1 MTDQEARAL
10 IERANKHWAI
20 KNNAPVGGHP
30 SNHYSDKNGVWLNF
44 GGDGI
49 FQFEIGKGGPPHNIK
64 QATEIAKGVAD
75 LANVAYELKEALSQ
89 ALDRLELAEK
99 LERAA
104 HEFNEKVADIVSWE
118 QHDTLSGL
126 GSDLS
131 TAIQAWR
138 SSRGK
143 S

>member
-89 ALDRLELAEK
+89 ALDRLELAEEVCREVEGISQWGDIIGRAVVGVTNWSVLDNK
-99 LERAA
+99 L
-104 HEFNEKVADIVSWE
+104 K
-118 QHDTLSGL
+118 
-126 GSDLS
+126 
-131 TAIQAWR
+131 AWR
-138 SSRGK
+138 TSRGQ